1 MSDPIRYAIH
11 IRRLVQIKQR
21 PNQYPTYKHKNLRK
35 SESQV
40 IIKKNELSSE
50 IKNNQKNIS
59 SVKKSFE
66 RKKPVNYDDDDKYL
80 FDREVEK
87 VQKEMLNSLL
97 IKNQK
102 LKNQLKSLKEN
113 YLFYNIRIKK

>member
-21 PNQYPTYKHKNLRK
+21 PNQYPTYKQKNLRK

-97 IKNQK
+97 IKNKK

-113 YLFYNIRIKK
+113 HLFYNIRIKK